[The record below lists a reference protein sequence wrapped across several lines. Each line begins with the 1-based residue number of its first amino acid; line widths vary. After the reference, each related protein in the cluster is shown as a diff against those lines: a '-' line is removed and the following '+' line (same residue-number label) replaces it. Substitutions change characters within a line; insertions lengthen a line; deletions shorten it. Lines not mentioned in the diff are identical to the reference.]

1 MFTGTY
7 FWYQLLCVSSAA
19 LSVGLMWRIL
29 HRRAPGSRPAAAFM
43 AAAALWSL
51 GAAGE
56 YGCTTAEQA
65 RVWFAVAAI
74 GKAFGSLTWFVMV
87 LEYLRYHTVLTR
99 RNLLAL
105 SIVPAMA
112 VLLRWT
118 DPWLGWFYRHPP
130 LPGAFA
136 ATNLYTPLGWVTLG
150 YSLMLAFSGLAFLLL
165 HAGLATASHRG
176 QILTLFA
183 CALLPAVASTS
194 YLLDLG
200 PLAAYDLTP
209 ITLNLTGA
217 MVAIGMVRHRLFR
230 VTPMLHETVVAALKD
245 GIIIIDAS
253 GEIVECNA
261 AARLILGTID
271 AGMVGLRW
279 PDCAPE
285 WHRAATP
292 PAGLERWDVTHEG
305 VTLQVS
311 RTSCPA
317 PHTDETIITLRD
329 VTAERALAEEKAR
342 RAIARYL
349 HDDIGQSVSAC
360 LLHLAAMQRQEAS
373 PALRERLQAAAA
385 ILEHTLSRSRAV
397 TMEVTPALHC
407 GEGLTA
413 MLNWLAANMQR
424 AFGIAIHVET
434 DGSEPDVGVDGCRR
448 LFRMTR
454 ELLFNAVK
462 HARAQEIRVAV
473 SAGGGRVR
481 ISVTDD
487 GVGIPA
493 GSAEPQGM
501 GLATVREEL
510 AALGGEL
517 VIAPSPTGGTSAGL
531 LLPLD
536 HIRTE

>member
-1 MFTGTY
+1 MFSGTY

-29 HRRAPGSRPAAAFM
+29 RRNAPGSRPAAAFM
-43 AAAALWSL
+43 GCAALWSL
-51 GAAGE
+51 GTAGE
-56 YGCTTAEQA
+56 YGCTTPAQA
-65 RVWFAVAAI
+65 MVWYAMSAP
-74 GKAFGSLTWFVMV
+74 GKALGPLCLFLMV
-87 LEYLRYHTVLTR
+87 LEYLRYHTLVTRRAVACFAAIPVLTA
-99 RNLLAL
+99 LA
-105 SIVPAMA
+105 
-112 VLLRWT
+112 RWT
-118 DPWLGWFYRHPP
+118 DPWLGLYYTHTPP
-130 LPGAFA
+130 PGAFQA
-136 ATNLYTPLGWVTLG
+136 ASYTPLGWVMLG
-150 YSLMLAFSGLAFLLL
+150 YSMALAFSGHTLLLL
-165 HAGLATASHRG
+165 HIALAPPRRRRQIGLF
-176 QILTLFA
+176 QIG
-183 CALLPAVASTS
+183 ALLPVA
-194 YLLDLG
+194 G
-200 PLAAYDLTP
+200 PALYMMGVGPFAAYDLTP
-209 ITLNLTGA
+209 PLFNCAGLMLA
-217 MVAIGMVRHRLFR
+217 LGMVKHRLFR
-230 VTPMLHETVVAALKD
+230 MTPLLHQATAAALSD
-245 GIIIIDAS
+245 GVLILDAS
-253 GEIVECNA
+253 GAVTECNSA
-261 AARLILGTID
+261 ALRMLDRREGQ
-271 AGMVGLRW
+271 MVDMPW
-279 PDCAPE
+279 PASAPE
-285 WHRAATP
+285 WYRAATP
-292 PAGLERWDVTHEG
+292 PAGLERWDVTHDG

-311 RTSCPA
+311 RTPCPA
-317 PHTDETIITLRD
+317 PHADETIITLRD

-360 LLHLAAMQRQEAS
+360 LLHLAALQRQEAS

-385 ILEHTLSRSRAV
+385 TLEHTLNRSRAV

-531 LLPLD
+531 LLPFD